1 MMKATKHGILNLK
14 SFSLSYNPEI
24 TDQGVGLLVKAFPPQ
39 ITELGLVGCDLGD
52 EAGEGIYQYLEN
64 SALEL
69 VCIEG
74 NNFSS
79 VLMDKFIKL
88 REQKPNLSLLI

>member
-1 MMKATKHGILNLK
+1 M
-14 SFSLSYNPEI
+14 
-24 TDQGVGLLVKAFPPQ
+24 LVKAFPPQ

-69 VCIEG
+69 VCIEV
-74 NNFSS
+74 NNFSP
-79 VLMDKFIKL
+79 VLMDKFKKL

>member
-1 MMKATKHGILNLK
+1 M
-14 SFSLSYNPEI
+14 
-24 TDQGVGLLVKAFPPQ
+24 
-39 ITELGLVGCDLGD
+39 VGCDLGD
-52 EAGEGIYQYLEN
+52 EAGEGIYLYLEN

-69 VCIEG
+69 VCIES

-79 VLMDKFIKL
+79 VLMDKFKKI

>member
-1 MMKATKHGILNLK
+1 M
-14 SFSLSYNPEI
+14 
-24 TDQGVGLLVKAFPPQ
+24 LVKAFPPH
-39 ITELGLVGCDLGD
+39 ITERGLVGCDLGD

-69 VCIEG
+69 VCIEV
-74 NNFSS
+74 NNFSP
-79 VLMDKFIKL
+79 VFMDKFKKL

>member
-1 MMKATKHGILNLK
+1 MMKATKYGILNLK

-24 TDQGVGLLVKAFPPQ
+24 TDQEVGLLVKAFPPQ
-39 ITELGLVGCDLGD
+39 ITELGPVGCDLGD

-74 NNFSS
+74 NNFS
-79 VLMDKFIKL
+79 
-88 REQKPNLSLLI
+88 